1 MKTTVSE
8 NQCYALTVFF
18 LFGVAA
24 TAPEELQQQHSPTR
38 SGGPQE
44 TTLAAE
50 QTVAA
55 KRTVA
60 AEADARLNQPEETTL
75 SVGGQHPSSASPSL
89 PTGMGPH
96 VPTLP
101 QEGSVEGEHGQTVG
115 ARDRDARLEAALR
128 RQQEQQEQRQQ
139 ERRQEEED

>member
-1 MKTTVSE
+1 MRSSF
-8 NQCYALTVFF
+8 FF
-18 LFGVAA
+18 LFAVAA

-38 SGGPQE
+38 SGAPQE

-50 QTVAA
+50 
-55 KRTVA
+55 RTVA

-75 SVGGQHPSSASPSL
+75 SVGGQHPSSVSPSL
-89 PTGMGPH
+89 PTDVGPH
-96 VPTLP
+96 VPPLP

>member
-24 TAPEELQQQHSPTR
+24 NAPEELQQQHCPTR
-38 SGGPQE
+38 SGAPQE

-50 QTVAA
+50 
-55 KRTVA
+55 RTVA
-60 AEADARLNQPEETTL
+60 AEATARLNQPEETTL
-75 SVGGQHPSSASPSL
+75 SAGGQHPSSAPPSP

-96 VPTLP
+96 VPPLP
-101 QEGSVEGEHGQTVG
+101 QEGSVEGEDGQTVG